1 MPLCNKV
8 MSVSR
13 AAAITAAFVKD
24 GVRKTSARKLAKSS
38 RDRDL
43 FRWVKLPWEPYEV
56 NIPLIKRRSAD
67 KEVVDEKVGILL
79 PTDLLGHMYATDAFG
94 LCIFGDSG
102 KPSLLSYWQ
111 SEDQDWLNRTGIS
124 SADLQHCIPLFFHE
138 DSVPSFKEESYTF
151 WSWASLSSR
160 GAWMSRN
167 CIVGLPSSRVLPQTR
182 SAVVSVLNWNLDA
195 LARGTHPEVNHLGKP
210 WPPGTRA
217 AKIAG
222 TPIAGPYFGR
232 FSCWQGDMEARV
244 LAHCLDARHYRH

>member
-8 MSVSR
+8 MSVAR

-24 GVRKTSARKLAKSS
+24 GVRKTSARKLVKSS

-124 SADLQHCIPLFFHE
+124 SADLQHCIPLF
-138 DSVPSFKEESYTF
+138 ST
-151 WSWASLSSR
+151 R
-160 GAWMSRN
+160 
-167 CIVGLPSSRVLPQTR
+167 IVFPVSRVLYI
-182 SAVVSVLNWNLDA
+182 L
-195 LARGTHPEVNHLGKP
+195 ELG
-210 WPPGTRA
+210 
-217 AKIAG
+217 IAFLSWG
-222 TPIAGPYFGR
+222 MDE
-232 FSCWQGDMEARV
+232 S
-244 LAHCLDARHYRH
+244 

>member
-43 FRWVKLPWEPYEV
+43 LRWVKLPWEPYEV

-124 SADLQHCIPLFFHE
+124 SADLQHCIPLFSTRIVFPV
-138 DSVPSFKEESYTF
+138 SRK
-151 WSWASLSSR
+151 SLIHS
-160 GAWMSRN
+160 G
-167 CIVGLPSSRVLPQTR
+167 
-182 SAVVSVLNWNLDA
+182 
-195 LARGTHPEVNHLGKP
+195 
-210 WPPGTRA
+210 
-217 AKIAG
+217 
-222 TPIAGPYFGR
+222 AGPR
-232 FSCWQGDMEARV
+232 FPLVG
-244 LAHCLDARHYRH
+244 HG

>member
-8 MSVSR
+8 MSVAR

-124 SADLQHCIPLFFHE
+124 SADLQHCIPLFSTRIVFPV
-138 DSVPSFKEESYTF
+138 SRK
-151 WSWASLSSR
+151 SLIHS
-160 GAWMSRN
+160 GAGHRFPL
-167 CIVGLPSSRVLPQTR
+167 VGH
-182 SAVVSVLNWNLDA
+182 
-195 LARGTHPEVNHLGKP
+195 G
-210 WPPGTRA
+210 
-217 AKIAG
+217 
-222 TPIAGPYFGR
+222 
-232 FSCWQGDMEARV
+232 
-244 LAHCLDARHYRH
+244 